1 MIVCTVLLI
10 DNSPQLEQQIGSLL
24 AQTGME
30 VSVIA
35 VEDGKSAMRFLN
47 EGNRADI
54 IFSDIDQP
62 SSGGIDLYKKMSPDY
77 PNIKRVVVTSSQ
89 CFEMAKYVI
98 NLQLNGYLTKPLDPE
113 EVGALLQQLLP
124 EDFSGVV
131 IPKNTARTE
140 RDELSKHR
148 IVNEAL
154 AIIERDVERDIGLDY
169 IARKVHLSS
178 CYLSALFR
186 EVTGQGLICYITNY
200 RMNLAVSL
208 LLNTNLRIF
217 EIAQRAG
224 YRSTPYFCTVFK
236 NKYSVTPSEFRE
248 RNYGKSPE
256 EILIENNVN
265 I

>member
-1 MIVCTVLLI
+1 MCTILLI
-10 DNSPQLEQQIGSLL
+10 DNSQQLEQRVGSLL
-24 AQTGME
+24 AQSGMDI
-30 VSVIA
+30 SVVA
-35 VEDGKSAMRFLN
+35 VEDGKAAMRYLK

-62 SSGGIDLYKKMSPDY
+62 SSGGIDLYKKMVPDY

-98 NLQLNGYLTKPLDPE
+98 NLQLNGYLTKPIDPE
-113 EVGALLQQLLP
+113 EVSELLQQLLP
-124 EDFSGVV
+124 EVFGGVR
-131 IPKNTARTE
+131 ISESIGRTE
-140 RDELSKHR
+140 RDEMSRHR

-169 IARKVHLSS
+169 IAQKVHLSS

-217 EIAQRAG
+217 EIAQRTG
-224 YRSTPYFCTVFK
+224 YRSSPYFCTVFK
-236 NKYSVTPSEFRE
+236 NKYDITPSEFRE
-248 RNYGKSPE
+248 RNQGKAPE
-256 EILIENNVN
+256 EILTENSVN

>member
-1 MIVCTVLLI
+1 MCTILLI
-10 DNSPQLEQQIGSLL
+10 DNSLQLEQQIRALL
-24 AQTGME
+24 EQSGMDA
-30 VSVIA
+30 A
-35 VEDGKSAMRFLN
+35 VVTAEDGKAAMRFLK
-47 EGNRADI
+47 EGNKADI

-62 SSGGIDLYKKMSPDY
+62 SSGGIDLYKKMVPAY

-98 NLQLNGYLTKPLDPE
+98 NLQLNGYLTKPVDPE
-113 EVGALLQQLLP
+113 EVGTLLQQLLP
-124 EDFSGVV
+124 EVF
-131 IPKNTARTE
+131 TAAGITESVGRTE

-169 IARKVHLSS
+169 IAQKVHLSS

-208 LLNTNLRIF
+208 LLDTNLRIF
-217 EIAQRAG
+217 EIAQHTG

-236 NKYSVTPSEFRE
+236 NKYDMTPSEFRE
-248 RNYGKSPE
+248 RNHGKSSE
-256 EILIENNVN
+256 EILTENNVN

>member
-1 MIVCTVLLI
+1 MQTILLI
-10 DNSPQLEQQIGSLL
+10 DNSTQLEQHIGSLL
-24 AQTGME
+24 AQAGMD
-30 VSVIA
+30 VSVVA
-35 VEDGKSAMRFLN
+35 VEDGKSAMRFLK
-47 EGNRADI
+47 EGNKVDI

-62 SSGGIDLYKKMSPDY
+62 TSGGIDLYKKMVPDY
-77 PNIKRVVVTSSQ
+77 PHIKRVVVTSSQ

-98 NLQLNGYLTKPLDPE
+98 NLQLNGYLTKPIDSE
-113 EVGALLQQLLP
+113 ELIALLQQLLP
-124 EDFSGVV
+124 ETFSAAAITENVD
-131 IPKNTARTE
+131 RTE

-169 IARKVHLSS
+169 IAQKVHLSS

-208 LLNTNLRIF
+208 LMNTNLRIF

-236 NKYSVTPSEFRE
+236 NKYYMTPSEFRE
-248 RNYGKSPE
+248 RNYGKPVE
-256 EILIENNVN
+256 EILEENSVN

>member
-1 MIVCTVLLI
+1 MCTILLI
-10 DNSPQLEQQIGSLL
+10 DNSTQLQQQIGSLL
-24 AQTGME
+24 AQTGMD
-30 VSVIA
+30 VSVVS
-35 VEDGKSAMRFLN
+35 VEDGKSAMQFLK
-47 EGNRADI
+47 EGNKADI

-62 SSGGIDLYKKMSPDY
+62 TSGGIDLYKKMTPDY
-77 PNIKRVVVTSSQ
+77 PHIKRVVVTSSQ

-113 EVGALLQQLLP
+113 EVGTLLQQLLP
-124 EDFSGVV
+124 EVFTSVSVTENIG
-131 IPKNTARTE
+131 RTE

-148 IVNEAL
+148 IVNEVL
-154 AIIERDVERDIGLDY
+154 SIIERDVERDIGLDY
-169 IARKVHLSS
+169 IAQKVHLSS

-208 LLNTNLRIF
+208 LLNTKLRIF

-236 NKYSVTPSEFRE
+236 NKYDMTPSEFRE
-248 RNYGKSPE
+248 RNYGKPPE